1 MQNRI
6 LIVEDDTDMVH
17 AMAVRLKAQ
26 GYSLVF
32 AEDAISAISVA
43 RKEKPDLIVL
53 DLGLPAG
60 DGFMVI
66 KRLKALPDLM
76 LVPIIVVSAR
86 NPKFNEPLVLEA
98 GADLFLQ
105 KPFEA
110 AEFLGAI
117 QNALRLCGARP
128 PAGK

>member
-6 LIVEDDTDMVH
+6 LIVEDDPDMVR

-26 GYSLVF
+26 GYSLVV
-32 AEDAISAISVA
+32 AKDGISAISVA

-60 DGFMVI
+60 DGFMVMQ
-66 KRLKALPDLM
+66 RLKALPDLM

-86 NPKFNEPLVLEA
+86 NPKFNEPLALQA

-117 QNALRLCGARP
+117 QNALRLWGVRP
-128 PAGK
+128 PAPK

>member
-6 LIVEDDTDMVH
+6 LIVEDDLDMVR
-17 AMAVRLKAQ
+17 AMAVRLKSQ
-26 GYSLVF
+26 GYSLVV
-32 AEDAISAISVA
+32 AKDAISAISVA

-60 DGFMVI
+60 DGFMVM

-86 NPKFNEPLVLEA
+86 NPKFNEPLALQA

-110 AEFLGAI
+110 AELLGAI
-117 QNALRLCGARP
+117 QNALRLSGARP
-128 PAGK
+128 EARK